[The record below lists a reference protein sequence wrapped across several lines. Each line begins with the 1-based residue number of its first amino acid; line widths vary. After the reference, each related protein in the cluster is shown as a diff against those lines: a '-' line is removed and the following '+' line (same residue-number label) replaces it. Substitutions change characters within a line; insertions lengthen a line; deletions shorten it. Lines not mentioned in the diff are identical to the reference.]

1 MPPKIS
7 AETRVKLSTRIF
19 FNKVLRKILLR
30 VEGEFRVEGS
40 GVTIERSNGNRVK
53 LSTWVSLISYLF
65 LLIGHYEKFY
75 SEWKANFEQARGRMR
90 RMRFFFRK
98 SFFVTQPR
106 DD

>member
-1 MPPKIS
+1 MSPKIS

-30 VEGEFRVEGS
+30 VEGEFRV

-65 LLIGHYEKFY
+65 LLIGYYEKFY

-90 RMRFFFRK
+90 RMRFLFRK